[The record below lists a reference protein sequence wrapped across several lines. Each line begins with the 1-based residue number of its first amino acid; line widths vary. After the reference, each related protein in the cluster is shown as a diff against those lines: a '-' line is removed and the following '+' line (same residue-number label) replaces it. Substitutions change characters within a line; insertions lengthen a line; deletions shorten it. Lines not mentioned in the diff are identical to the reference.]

1 MSNIIKAKA
10 DNKKDFTIKET
21 DFLLKLIMN
30 SKFDGT
36 ELETAYGVLMKLS
49 KIHKAKLEN

>member
-21 DFLLKLIMN
+21 DFLLKLMMN

-36 ELETAYGVLMKLS
+36 DLETAHRVLIKLS
-49 KIHKAKLEN
+49 KIHRDKLEN